1 MCHNEL
7 GPGTEYGRC
16 EVIVDPHRSAI
27 LSGSVLL
34 KIEQTRS
41 LETDYT
47 QSPKM
52 THHH

>member
-16 EVIVDPHRSAI
+16 EVIVDPQHSAI

-34 KIEQTRS
+34 KIERTHS
-41 LETDYT
+41 LDTDI
-47 QSPKM
+47 PKALR
-52 THHH
+52 

>member
-7 GPGTEYGRC
+7 GPGTEYGC
-16 EVIVDPHRSAI
+16 EVIVDPQSSAI

-34 KIEQTRS
+34 KIERTHS
-41 LETDYT
+41 LDTDIP